1 MMRRYRCSLP
11 FAIFASVLI
20 LTASAVGRLAAQ
32 TAPSRATRNTMV
44 PAYDMSKE
52 VKVQGVIE
60 KINGFGSSGPIGT
73 HILIHTASGVVDAHL
88 GFGSAASSKNLGI
101 SVGQNVTVVGMMETI
116 GDSSVLMARILTT
129 PSRVIV
135 LRNEHGIPVRGT
147 THRNVQPG
155 TWYSA
160 NLGNSESAANST
172 AEVHQEVQHEVQHGG
187 L

>member
-1 MMRRYRCSLP
+1 MTHRCRRSLL

-20 LTASAVGRLAAQ
+20 LSAVAAGRLGAQ
-32 TAPSRATRNTMV
+32 TAPSRSTRNTMV

-60 KINGFGSSGPIGT
+60 KINGFGNDGPIGT
-73 HILIHTASGVVDAHL
+73 HILIQTPSGVVDAHL

-101 SVGQNVTVVGMMETI
+101 SVGQNVTVVGMMEAV
-116 GDSSVLMARILTT
+116 GNGSVLMARILTT

-147 THRNVQPG
+147 THRNAQPG

-160 NLGNSESAANST
+160 NFGNSESSTNSAA
-172 AEVHQEVQHEVQHGG
+172 EVQHGG